1 MLLNIFSDINECSND
16 NGHCEHICININGN
30 YSCSCQDGYS
40 LDINEKNCTGN
51 YFEWDCIK
59 YCRLFHVDINE
70 CDINNGGCEQIC
82 KNEVPFFNCSCNA
95 GYKLSNVKFC
105 AGNFHKCILYYEL
118 YPMRCNEISCLC
130 RYWWMQWRSL
140 WLFSVMY

>member
-1 MLLNIFSDINECSND
+1 MLLNIFSDINECIND
-16 NGHCEHICININGN
+16 NGHCEHICINTNGN

-51 YFEWDCIK
+51 CFEWDCIK

-130 RYWWMQWRSL
+130 RY
-140 WLFSVMY
+140 